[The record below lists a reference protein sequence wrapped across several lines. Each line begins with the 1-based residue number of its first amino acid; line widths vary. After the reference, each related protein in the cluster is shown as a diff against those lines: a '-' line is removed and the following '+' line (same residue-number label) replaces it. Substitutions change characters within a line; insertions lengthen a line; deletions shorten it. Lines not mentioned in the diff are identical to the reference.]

1 MKCACCFTDNPAD
14 AQSCVACG
22 QASWLDLPT
31 AAQPAPEATAEEPA
45 PEATAEEPAQA
56 GLAFT
61 RKKGGR

>member
-22 QASWLDLPT
+22 QASWLDLPVVPV
-31 AAQPAPEATAEEPA
+31 ASEPA
-45 PEATAEEPAQA
+45 PLGDEQTPAA
-56 GLAFT
+56 S

>member
-22 QASWLDLPT
+22 QASWLGLPT
-31 AAQPAPEATAEEPA
+31 VAQPA

>member
-31 AAQPAPEATAEEPA
+31 VAQPAPEV
-45 PEATAEEPAQA
+45 TAEEPAQA